1 MATKE
6 EETPAVEETK
16 TETPEAPEIK
26 EEEPPKALSA
36 NLKDLAVEMM
46 KVINGGGVTTSRG
59 LRAMVNDVKQYAK
72 DAGKM
77 EKEMHKKPKRSQ
89 STKRKEP
96 SGFARPTDISNELAI
111 FLGVEPGLQLA
122 RTEVTK
128 RITAHIKERNLQ
140 RESNKREIDLTKP
153 GAEELKALLEPDAT
167 LTFFNLQR
175 YLKKHFPKK
184 VKPEDVKPEGS
195 EETKVEDTEDT
206 ADTPE
211 TAPKKPTRP
220 RTARQR
226 KATATT

>member
-1 MATKE
+1 MANKE

-16 TETPEAPEIK
+16 TETPETK
-26 EEEPPKALSA
+26 TEEPEVVKPLSGK
-36 NLKDLAVEMM
+36 LKDLATEMM

-77 EKEMHKKPKRSQ
+77 EKEMTKKPKRSQ

-96 SGFARPTDISNELAI
+96 SGFARPTDISDELAI

-128 RITAHIKERNLQ
+128 RITAHIKERKLQ
-140 RESNKREIDLTKP
+140 RESNKREIDLDKP

-184 VKPEDVKPEGS
+184 EKPAPVEAEVEATVTEGA
-195 EETKVEDTEDT
+195 EETKV
-206 ADTPE
+206 DTPE
-211 TAPKKPTRP
+211 TAPKKTTTRP

-226 KATATT
+226 KSTT

>member
-1 MATKE
+1 MATT
-6 EETPAVEETK
+6 EETPTPTTTPSTEETK
-16 TETPEAPEIK
+16 TEN
-26 EEEPPKALSA
+26 EEEVKPLF
-36 NLKDLAVEMM
+36 
-46 KVINGGGVTTSRG
+46 NGGGVTTSRG
-59 LRAMVNDVKQYAK
+59 LRAMVSDVKQYAK
-72 DAGKM
+72 DAGRM
-77 EKEMHKKPKRSQ
+77 EKDMHKKPKRTQ

-96 SGFARPTDISNELAI
+96 SGFARPTDISEELSI
-111 FLGVEPGLQLA
+111 FLGVEPGLQMA

-140 RESNKREIDLTKP
+140 RESNKREIDLDKP

-184 VKPEDVKPEGS
+184 VKPE
-195 EETKVEDTEDT
+195 EETKEETQVEETVDT

-211 TAPKKPTRP
+211 TAPKKVTRP

-226 KATATT
+226 KATSST

>member
-1 MATKE
+1 MAST
-6 EETPAVEETK
+6 EETPTPTPTTEETK
-16 TETPEAPEIK
+16 TEN
-26 EEEPPKALSA
+26 EEDVKPLSVK
-36 NLKDLAVEMM
+36 LKDLAVEMM

-59 LRAMVNDVKQYAK
+59 LRAMVSDVKQYAK
-72 DAGKM
+72 DASRM
-77 EKEMHKKPKRSQ
+77 EKDMHKKPKRTQ
-89 STKRKEP
+89 TTKRKEP
-96 SGFARPTDISNELAI
+96 SGFARPTDISEELSI
-111 FLGVEPGLQLA
+111 FLGVEPGLQMA

-140 RESNKREIDLTKP
+140 RESNKREIDLDKP

-184 VKPEDVKPEGS
+184 VNLE
-195 EETKVEDTEDT
+195 EETKEDTADT

-211 TAPKKPTRP
+211 TAPKKAARP

-226 KATATT
+226 KATSST